1 MAGGGTGRI
10 ETFLEMMAAERGAAP
25 ATLDAYARDLGDFAA
40 FLRARG
46 RAVDAA
52 EAADVADHMADLAA
66 RGMAASTQARH
77 LSAIRQFHRFL
88 YGEGWRGDDP
98 TGTIDAPKKG
108 RPLPRVLSEAEV
120 ERLIETAKAEA
131 EATHDAAGEALSPA
145 TRGRRLRLHA
155 LLETV
160 YATGLRVSELVS
172 LPASAVRGEAPF
184 LTVRGKGSKER
195 LVPLSGRARAA
206 MAAHVDHLKA
216 CGRWAV
222 GERRLFPSWSE
233 SGHATRQAFARDLK
247 ALALRLGLPAAAVSP
262 HVLRH
267 AFASHILAHGADLR
281 VVQQLLGHA
290 DISTTQIYTHVL
302 DERLRDLVETHH
314 PLAEAEAD
322 RLGGTAEG

>member
-1 MAGGGTGRI
+1 
-10 ETFLEMMAAERGAAP
+10 
-25 ATLDAYARDLGDFAA
+25 
-40 FLRARG
+40 
-46 RAVDAA
+46 VCSS
-52 EAADVADHMADLAA
+52 V
-66 RGMAASTQARH
+66 SRH

-88 YGEGWRGDDP
+88 YGEGFRADDP

-108 RPLPRVLSEAEV
+108 RPLPKVLSEADV
-120 ERLIETAKAEA
+120 DRLIETAAAEA
-131 EATHDAAGEALSPA
+131 RATHDGEGREISPPV
-145 TRGRRLRLHA
+145 RGRWLRLHA

-184 LTVRGKGSKER
+184 ITVRGKGSKER
-195 LVPLSGRARAA
+195 LVPLSARARAA
-206 MAAHVDHLKA
+206 MSDHVAHLKA
-216 CGRWAV
+216 MGKWAA
-222 GERRLFPSWSE
+222 GEKWLFPSWSE
-233 SGHATRQAFARDLK
+233 SGHTTRQAFARDLK
-247 ALALRLGLPAAAVSP
+247 ALAARLGLPAAAVSP

-314 PLAEAEAD
+314 PLAEADDD
-322 RLGGTAEG
+322 RPR

>member
-1 MAGGGTGRI
+1 MEAARI

-25 ATLDAYARDLGDFAA
+25 ATLDGYGRDLGDFAS
-40 FLRARG
+40 FLAARG
-46 RAVDAA
+46 KPVDGAA
-52 EAADVADHMADLAA
+52 AADVADHMADLAA

-88 YGEGWRGDDP
+88 YGEGFRGDDP

-120 ERLIETAKAEA
+120 DRLIETAKRRA
-131 EATHDAAGEALSPA
+131 EATHDGEGRELSAAV
-145 TRGRRLRLHA
+145 RGRRLRLHC

-195 LVPLSGRARAA
+195 LVPLSAKAKAA
-206 MAAHVDHLKA
+206 MSAHVDHLKA
-216 CGRWAV
+216 ARRWTA
-222 GERRLFPSWSE
+222 GERWLFPSWSA
-233 SGHATRQAFARDLK
+233 SGHTTRQAFARDLK
-247 ALALRLGLPAAAVSP
+247 GLAVGLGLPAETVSP

-302 DERLRDLVETHH
+302 DERLRELVETHH
-314 PLAEAEAD
+314 PLAD
-322 RLGGTAEG
+322 PTA

>member
-1 MAGGGTGRI
+1 VARI
-10 ETFLEMMAAERGAAP
+10 ETFLEMMAAERGASP
-25 ATLDAYARDLGDFAA
+25 ATLDGYGRDLGDFAA
-40 FLRARG
+40 FLKARG
-46 RAVDAA
+46 KPVDGAD
-52 EAADVADHMADLAA
+52 AADVADHMADLAG
-66 RGMAASTQARH
+66 RDLAASTQARH

-88 YGEGWRGDDP
+88 YAEGFRSDDP

-131 EATHDAAGEALSPA
+131 EATTDAGGEALSAA
-145 TRGRRLRLHA
+145 TRGRRLRLHC

-184 LTVRGKGSKER
+184 LTVRGKGAKER
-195 LVPLSGRARAA
+195 LVPLSSRARAA
-206 MAAHVDHLKA
+206 MRAHLDHLKA
-216 CGRWAV
+216 AGRLAAGARW
-222 GERRLFPSWSE
+222 LFPSWSA
-233 SGHATRQAFARDLK
+233 SGHTTRQAFARDLK
-247 ALALRLGLPAAAVSP
+247 ALAVRLGLPAAAVSP

-302 DERLRDLVETHH
+302 DERLRELVETHH
-314 PLAEAEAD
+314 PLAEGD
-322 RLGGTAEG
+322 V